1 MMFKKLG
8 LSLLAGCAL
17 SLIACG
23 DSNSS
28 SASGDYC
35 KVSKTSSTVLVDAS
49 YMGQS
54 YSSLATLRGDTLIT
68 FHSVYGYPT
77 QQEADEACADE
88 KDEAASWLDGSYK
101 VTCSGK
107 QVIVDD
113 YSEFFAGA
121 AEGLLEVE
129 EDFNGICAKLQSMMD

>member
-1 MMFKKLG
+1 MMFKKFG
-8 LSLLAGCAL
+8 LSLLAGCTL

-107 QVIVDD
+107 QVIVDE
-113 YSEFFAGA
+113 YSDMWSGA
-121 AEGLLEVE
+121 ADEMLEIEEG
-129 EDFNGICAKLQSMMD
+129 FNDMCTKLHSVMN

>member
-1 MMFKKLG
+1 MFKKLG
-8 LSLLAGCAL
+8 LSLLAGCTL

>member
-1 MMFKKLG
+1 MFKKLG

>member
-1 MMFKKLG
+1 MFKKLG
-8 LSLLAGCAL
+8 LSLLAGCTL

-49 YMGQS
+49 YMGLS

>member
-8 LSLLAGCAL
+8 LSLLAGCTL

>member
-1 MMFKKLG
+1 MFRKLG